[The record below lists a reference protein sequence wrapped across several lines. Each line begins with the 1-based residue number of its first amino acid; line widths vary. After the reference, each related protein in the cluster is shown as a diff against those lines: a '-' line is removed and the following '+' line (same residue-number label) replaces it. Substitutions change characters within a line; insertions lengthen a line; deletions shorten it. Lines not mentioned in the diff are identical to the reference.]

1 MNLFQLEI
9 ISLWS
14 TQNAQQEAA
23 IKEIQ
28 GCAQFP
34 RIVAVVGGALLE
46 QRLTNALEARLRS
59 SKKVIERLFK
69 PTGPMGPFANKIHLA
84 YLLHMYPLIIYE
96 HLVAICDIR
105 NKFAHTLDF
114 GNFHVKQLD
123 DQFRQLTLHEK
134 LKFYPH
140 PPGTKKVK
148 IEHCENRSQIFI
160 VNLKIL
166 LIYLL
171 FDHEKHEQES
181 NRMSKRHMRF
191 AALQDKPF
199 A

>member
-1 MNLFQLEI
+1 M
-9 ISLWS
+9 WS

-34 RIVAVVGGALLE
+34 RIVAVVGGSLLE
-46 QRLTNALEARLRS
+46 QRLTNVLEARLRS
-59 SKKVIERLFK
+59 SKKVIERMFK

-84 YLLHMYPLIIYE
+84 YLLHMYPSIVYE
-96 HLVAICDIR
+96 HILAISEIR
-105 NKFAHTLDF
+105 NKFAHALHF
-114 GNFHVKQLD
+114 WNFHIKELD
-123 DQFRQLTLHEK
+123 DQFRKLTLHEK

-140 PPGTKKVK
+140 LPGIKKAK
-148 IEHCENRSQIFI
+148 IEHCENRTQIFI

-166 LIYLL
+166 LMYLM
-171 FDHEKHEQES
+171 FDYEKHMPES
-181 NRMSKRHMRF
+181 NQMSEHQKQF
-191 AALQDKPF
+191 AAFQNEPL

>member
-1 MNLFQLEI
+1 M
-9 ISLWS
+9 WS
-14 TQNAQQEAA
+14 TQNAQQEDA

-34 RIVAVVGGALLE
+34 RIMAVVGGALLE

-69 PTGPMGPFANKIHLA
+69 PTGPMGPFANKVHPA
-84 YLLHMYPLIIYE
+84 YLLHMYPSIIYE
-96 HLVAICDIR
+96 HILAMCDIR
-105 NKFAHTLDF
+105 NKFAHTLHF
-114 GNFHVKQLD
+114 GNFHIKQLD
-123 DQFRQLTLHEK
+123 DQFRKLTLHGR

-140 PPGTKKVK
+140 LPGMKKVK

-166 LIYLL
+166 LLYLMYNY
-171 FDHEKHEQES
+171 EKHMPES
-181 NRMSKRHMRF
+181 NQMNEQHALF
-191 AALQDKPF
+191 EALQNQPF